1 MAHDIR
7 ARASNVSVSAQKMRL
22 IIDMVRGKSAAEALT
37 ILKFE
42 PSKAAHPISKLVQSA
57 LANAEKNAGVSRE
70 LLYVHEIT
78 ADEAR
83 TRKWR
88 RFGARGRFK
97 PVLRR
102 AAHITL
108 VLRER
113 EGAAAAEPAKAK

>member
-1 MAHDIR
+1 MVHEVR
-7 ARASNVSVSAQKMRL
+7 VKASDVSISAQKMRL
-22 IIDMVRGKSAAEALT
+22 VIDLVRGKTAAEAMN

-42 PSKAAHPISKLVQSA
+42 PSKAAEPVSKLLASA
-57 LANAEKNAGVSRE
+57 VANAENNMGVARDE
-70 LLYVHEIT
+70 LYVHQIM

-97 PVLRR
+97 PWLRR
-102 AAHITL
+102 ASHITL

-113 EGAAAAEPAKAK
+113 ESEPAPAPAKKK

>member
-7 ARASNVSVSAQKMRL
+7 AKASNVSVSAQKMRL
-22 IIDMVRGKSAAEALT
+22 IIDMVRGKGAAEALN

-42 PSKAAHPISKLVQSA
+42 PSKAAEPLSKLVASA
-57 LANAEKNAGVSRE
+57 VANAENNMGVSRE
-70 LLYVHEIT
+70 HLYVHKIT
-78 ADEAR
+78 ADEGR

-97 PVLRR
+97 PWLRR
-102 AAHITL
+102 AAHITV

-113 EGAAAAEPAKAK
+113 EGAVATEPAKAK